1 MVKKLIIIVGTGLL
15 LLLLTV
21 YWKSTEVSQNAQ
33 SLDAQTITVTDQL
46 GRQVKVPRD
55 IQRISAMNTH
65 IGAYI
70 VYALGQQDKLVGDV
84 LLGRRLD
91 LAMVSKEKKKLSGT
105 DIERNHTA
113 NLETIL
119 ALKPQVIFCEVALD
133 GSALQQ
139 LEDAGLTVVAI
150 KGETMEESFAAVRLM
165 AKVLDC
171 EGRGEE
177 YINACVKLL
186 GMVEARVRDVPADK
200 RPNVLFLE
208 GGANLTVASGDML
221 QTRML
226 KEAGAQNVAADLKAR
241 WPLVS
246 PERIIQWN
254 PDVIFLGPAAGANGT
269 STILDNTNFSTL
281 KAVEQKQV
289 YVFPSNIGWWD
300 FPAPHCVLGIVWIAK
315 TIYPD
320 RFADIDMTALADD
333 FYKSFLGRSFT
344 EMGGK
349 L

>member
-1 MVKKLIIIVGTGLL
+1 MKKIVIFVSVGLL
-15 LLLLTV
+15 LLLV
-21 YWKSTEVSQNAQ
+21 AGYWKTADVFQNVQ
-33 SLDAQTITVTDQL
+33 SSDIQTITVTDQL

-70 VYALGQQDKLVGDV
+70 VYALGQQDKLVGNV
-84 LLGRRLD
+84 LLGGSLNQ
-91 LAMVSKEKKKLSGT
+91 AMASSGKKKMPGS
-105 DIERNHTA
+105 DMERNHTA
-113 NLETIL
+113 NLETLL

-139 LEDAGLTVVAI
+139 FEDAGLTVVAI
-150 KGETMEESFAAVRLM
+150 KGETIEESFAAVRLM

-171 EGRGEE
+171 DDRGEE

-186 GMVEARVRDVPADK
+186 GMVKDRVGDVTADK

-221 QTRML
+221 QTHML
-226 KEAGAQNVAADLKAR
+226 KAAGAQNVAADLKAR
-241 WPLVS
+241 WPMVS

-254 PDVIFLGPAAGANGT
+254 PDVIIVGPAAGASGT
-269 STILDNTNFSTL
+269 RAVLDNTNFSTL
-281 KAVEQKQV
+281 KAVEQRKV
-289 YVFPSNIGWWD
+289 YAFPSNIGWWD

-320 RFADIDMTALADD
+320 KFADIDMTALADD
-333 FYKSFLGRSFT
+333 FYRRFMGQSFT

>member
-1 MVKKLIIIVGTGLL
+1 MKKCVILVGFGLL
-15 LLLLTV
+15 LLLVAV
-21 YWKSTEVSQNAQ
+21 YSKTMEVSQNTQ
-33 SLDAQTITVTDQL
+33 NLDIQTITVTDQL
-46 GRQVKVPRD
+46 GRQVRVPRD

-70 VYALGQQDKLVGDV
+70 VYALGQQDKLVGNV
-84 LLGRRLD
+84 FLGSRLNQ
-91 LAMVSKEKKKLSGT
+91 AMDSKEKNKMSGNGM
-105 DIERNHTA
+105 ERNHTA
-113 NLETIL
+113 NIETLL

-133 GSALQQ
+133 GSALRQF
-139 LEDAGLTVVAI
+139 EDAGLTVVAI
-150 KGETMEESFAAVRLM
+150 KGETIEESFAAVRLM

-171 EGRGEE
+171 DDKGEE

-186 GMVEARVRDVPADK
+186 GMVENRVGDVPADK
-200 RPNVLFLE
+200 RPNILYLE

-221 QTRML
+221 QTHML
-226 KEAGAQNVAADLKAR
+226 KAAGAENVAADLKAR
-241 WPLVS
+241 WPMVS

-254 PDVIFLGPAAGANGT
+254 PDVIILGPAAGASGT
-269 STILDNTNFSTL
+269 SAIFDNTKFSTL
-281 KAVEQKQV
+281 KAVEQRQV
-289 YVFPSNIGWWD
+289 YAFPSNIGWWD

-320 RFADIDMTALADD
+320 KFADIDMTALADD
-333 FYKSFLGRSFT
+333 FYRRFMGQSFT